1 MRAIIIIMGVAV
13 NAAFIGCN
21 KNKGEAN
28 NVSINFTEPSIGDT
42 IPSWNQLHVEGTIS
56 ADGELKGYAV
66 SVFRTSDNAML
77 FTTTYEV
84 PASAYNF
91 HEHWMNDVQDTTNV
105 IVKLEVFK
113 KQGGNKIEAT
123 REVVCLP

>member
-1 MRAIIIIMGVAV
+1 MKVTIGIVWIAV
-13 NAAFIGCN
+13 SAVFISCN
-21 KNKGEAN
+21 KDKGEAK
-28 NVSINFTEPSIGDT
+28 NVDINFTEPSVGDT
-42 IPSWNQLHVEGTIS
+42 ILSWNQLHVEGTIS
-56 ADGELKGYAV
+56 ADGELKGYSV
-66 SVFRTSDNAML
+66 SVFRVSDNAML

-91 HEHWMNDVQDTTNV
+91 HEHWMNDLQDTTRV
-105 IVKLEVFK
+105 IVKVEVSK